1 MCRLPASVADLASE
15 LDLPLGVVQILLADL
30 RVRSLISVHHPTPPA
45 QMPDPRIL
53 KEVADGLRRL

>member
-1 MCRLPASVADLASE
+1 
-15 LDLPLGVVQILLADL
+15 VVQILLADL